1 MPFDETPKI
10 EWFIKVLEVAKKI
23 IVNHLSNNGDQKL
36 QNLYEDKKDKLHT
49 FVNEQFLDPE
59 KISSHLNIVLGQ
71 LAPDTSAKQTS
82 MSWPTSLSD
91 YNNMFHSDAF
101 TDMTEIQYKA
111 AVGAGFGLDTLTTAA
126 TNGRLFCCDY
136 NMLSELIVDPE
147 TNTGGTYP
155 GNSQKY
161 IYMPQALFVLPPTAS
176 NSKPASLQPVA
187 IRLKNDG
194 PLFYP
199 NDPNDTFAGKA

>member
-71 LAPDTSAKQTS
+71 LAPDTSANRRQ
-82 MSWPTSLSD
+82 
-91 YNNMFHSDAF
+91 
-101 TDMTEIQYKA
+101 
-111 AVGAGFGLDTLTTAA
+111 
-126 TNGRLFCCDY
+126 
-136 NMLSELIVDPE
+136 
-147 TNTGGTYP
+147 
-155 GNSQKY
+155 
-161 IYMPQALFVLPPTAS
+161 
-176 NSKPASLQPVA
+176 
-187 IRLKNDG
+187 
-194 PLFYP
+194 
-199 NDPNDTFAGKA
+199 